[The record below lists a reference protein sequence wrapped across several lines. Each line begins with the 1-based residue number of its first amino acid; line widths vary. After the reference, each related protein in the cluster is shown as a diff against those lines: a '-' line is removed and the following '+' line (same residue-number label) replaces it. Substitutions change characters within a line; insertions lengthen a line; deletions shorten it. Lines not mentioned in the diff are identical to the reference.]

1 VAAAAI
7 VIPGASSASGIGYFS
22 FEKTQLTKEVIANL
36 AHLGLQDAALFQFGD
51 ISTSTSEDSHSQPQC
66 KSYPGSDD
74 WPSDVTWKALNVSLG
89 GVLIKNIPLAAP
101 CYNSWPAVRSNESCA
116 YVTAHWTEPRFQYAT
131 SPSLL

>member
-1 VAAAAI
+1 MAAAAI

-36 AHLGLQDAALFQFGD
+36 TQLRLQDAALFEFGD
-51 ISTSTSEDSHSQPQC
+51 ISTSTSKYPHSQRER
-66 KSYPGSDD
+66 KAYPGSDD

-89 GVLIKNIPLAAP
+89 GVLIKNIPLAAS

-116 YVTAHWTEPRFQYAT
+116 YVTAHWIEPRFQYAT